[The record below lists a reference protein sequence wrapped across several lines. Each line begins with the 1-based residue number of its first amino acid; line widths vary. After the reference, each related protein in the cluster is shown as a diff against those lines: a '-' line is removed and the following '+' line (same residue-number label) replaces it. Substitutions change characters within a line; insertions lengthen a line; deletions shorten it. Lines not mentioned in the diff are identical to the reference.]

1 MQRHRIPVEIN
12 YLESPSMSPVNR
24 HIQSGATLI
33 ELMVGIA
40 IGLLTIAVAIGS
52 LMVSRGVSTAVSDV
66 TALQEQA
73 SYAFRIIG
81 QQLRQAG
88 SIRLDLASN
97 KPDGTAIVPEDVVA
111 FETVFDTVN
120 NSIAGSDT
128 PTTLTVGAQAF
139 NEPSF
144 QDATDPQLIRD
155 CLRQKATLVAG
166 TGNVRSQFTL
176 TGDQLMCLG
185 STGVAQPV
193 IRNVSAFQVT
203 YLIQEG
209 AILGAPTIR
218 RVNATTAATDWTR
231 VFGVE
236 VCLDLVGDERIDT
249 RGNAAA
255 DAQYRNCAGNLVAYG
270 SRTHMVFRNVYQL
283 RGQGRV

>member
-1 MQRHRIPVEIN
+1 
-12 YLESPSMSPVNR
+12 MSPVNH

-73 SYAFRIIG
+73 SYAFRVIG

-88 SIRLDLASN
+88 SIRLDLASH
-97 KPDGTAIVPEDVVA
+97 KPDGAAIVPEDVVA

-120 NSIAGSDT
+120 NSIAGLDT
-128 PTTLTVGAQAF
+128 PPTLTMGAQAF

-144 QDATDPQLIRD
+144 QDATNPQLIRD

-166 TGNVRSQFTL
+166 SGNVRSQFTL
-176 TGDQLMCLG
+176 TGGQLMCLG

-218 RVNATTAATDWTR
+218 RVNAATAAADWTR

-236 VCLDLVGDERIDT
+236 VCLDLIGDERIDT

-255 DAQYRNCAGNLVAYG
+255 DAQYRNCAGNLAAYG

>member
-1 MQRHRIPVEIN
+1 MINISRRHQ
-12 YLESPSMSPVNR
+12 M
-24 HIQSGATLI
+24 GATLI
-33 ELMVGIA
+33 ELMVGIT
-40 IGLLTIAVAIGS
+40 IGLLTIAVAIGA
-52 LMVSRGVSTAVSDV
+52 LLVSRGVSSTVSDA
-66 TALQEQA
+66 TGLQEQA

-97 KPDGTAIVPEDVVA
+97 KADGTPIVAEDVVA
-111 FETVFDTVN
+111 FETVFDSQNNTVN
-120 NSIAGSDT
+120 GTDSPPAL
-128 PTTLTVGAQAF
+128 TLGAQAF

-144 QDATDPQLIRD
+144 VDATNPQLIRD

-166 TGNVRSQFTL
+166 TGNVQSRFTL
-176 TGDQLMCLG
+176 AGGQLMCQG
-185 STGVAQPV
+185 SGGGGAQPI
-193 IRNVSAFQVT
+193 IRNVADFRIT

-209 AILGAPTIR
+209 AFTGAPTIR
-218 RVNATTAATDWTR
+218 RVNATVASADWTR

-249 RGNAAA
+249 QGAAAA
-255 DAQYRNCAGNLVAYG
+255 DAQYTNCAGNLTAYG
-270 SRTHMVFRNVYQL
+270 GRTHLVFRNVYQL